1 MTATVSFMT
10 RRRDR
15 RRNGRDMG
23 RRTVVVRSDD
33 GELVDDVSAVR
44 FVTVR
49 LHQRDARRGIDAA
62 KDGAD
67 RARNGRGTSHR
78 SGGVTRW
85 RMTCA

>member
-1 MTATVSFMT
+1 
-10 RRRDR
+10 
-15 RRNGRDMG
+15 MG

-67 RARNGRGTSHR
+67 RARNGQGTSHR

-85 RMTCA
+85 CMMHA